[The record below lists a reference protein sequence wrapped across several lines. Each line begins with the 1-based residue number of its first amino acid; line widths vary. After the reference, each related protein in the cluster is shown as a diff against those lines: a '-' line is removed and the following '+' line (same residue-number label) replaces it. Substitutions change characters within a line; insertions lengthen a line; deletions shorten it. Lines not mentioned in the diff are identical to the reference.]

1 MSGKV
6 NGSHDDGVKAI
17 RAELA
22 PEKKVELPPDEGDDK
37 SGK

>member
-1 MSGKV
+1 MTDKV

-22 PEKKVELPPDEGDDK
+22 PEKKIELPPEGDSND
-37 SGK
+37 G